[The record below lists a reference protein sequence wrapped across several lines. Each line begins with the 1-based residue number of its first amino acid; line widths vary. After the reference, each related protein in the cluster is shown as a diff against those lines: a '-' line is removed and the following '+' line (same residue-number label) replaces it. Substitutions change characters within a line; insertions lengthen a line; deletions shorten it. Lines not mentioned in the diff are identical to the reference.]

1 MMTAFSGPPGDPYDI
16 IAEWYDLE
24 HDSVT
29 EDIECYVSLL
39 IEGGRRSSILEI
51 GSGTGRVAAALALA
65 GHTVAGVEP
74 SAAMAARCQRRL
86 RELPEKVAR
95 RVTILRGSATDFSLP
110 AAQRFDVALFAL
122 NAFAHLT
129 TPDERHAALL
139 RVREHLTSA
148 GRLVVD
154 LDLLGPARLRD
165 TAGHLWWQGTWQ
177 VPDSE
182 AFVSH
187 LVTATPGAE
196 AGIIDV
202 LHLYD
207 VHTQGGELRRTV
219 ARMPLA
225 LISAGELALALARAG
240 YALEAAYGGYDL
252 ALLDAQSPR
261 ALFVARR
268 SESGG

>member
-1 MMTAFSGPPGDPYDI
+1 MTTAYSGPPGDPYEA
-16 IAEWYDLE
+16 IADWYDLE

-39 IEGGRRSSILEI
+39 TEEGQRSSVLEI

-65 GHTVAGVEP
+65 GHTVTGVEP

-86 RELPEKVAR
+86 SELPEKVAR
-95 RVTILRGSATDFSLP
+95 RVTTLRGSATDFSLP
-110 AAQRFDVALFAL
+110 ATQRFDVALFAL
-122 NAFAHLT
+122 NAFAHLMT
-129 TPDERHAALL
+129 LDERHTALL
-139 RVREHLTSA
+139 RARAHLMPA

-154 LDLLGPARLRD
+154 LDLLGPRRLRD
-165 TAGHLWWQGTWQ
+165 TAGQLWWQGTWQ
-177 VPDSE
+177 SPDSQ
-182 AFVSH
+182 ALVSH
-187 LVTATPGAE
+187 LVTAAPGAE
-196 AGIIDV
+196 AGIVDV

-207 VHTQGGELRRTV
+207 VHMQGGELRRTI

-225 LISAGELALALARAG
+225 LISAGELALALVRAG

-252 ALLDAQSPR
+252 APLEAQSPR

-268 SESGG
+268 SESDG